1 MGNPKEPQTS
11 LIAYHYTSLV
21 AEAIK
26 MTISNKHNQ
35 RGKSGL
41 REQEIKKEEMIHKY
55 RR

>member
-26 MTISNKHNQ
+26 MTISDKHNQ
-35 RGKSGL
+35 EEVGTKGA
-41 REQEIKKEEMIHKY
+41 REKKERMIHKY
-55 RR
+55 HR